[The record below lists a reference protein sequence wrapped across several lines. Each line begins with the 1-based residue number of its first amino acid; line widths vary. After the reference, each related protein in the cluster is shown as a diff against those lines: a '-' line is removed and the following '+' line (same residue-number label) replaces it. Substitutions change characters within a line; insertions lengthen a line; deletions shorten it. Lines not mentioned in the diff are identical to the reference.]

1 MVFVLVPRTSRY
13 FTLQP
18 LPLDLQPSASTPLA
32 SLPLA
37 SRLCYTFLMT
47 RDFDVIV
54 VGGGHAGVEAALAC
68 ARSGCRTLLAT
79 IYLDTIAR
87 MSCNP
92 AIGGVAKGQLV
103 REIDALGGEMA
114 RCIDRTGIHFRML
127 NASRGP
133 AVHSP
138 RAQADRLAYQCEM
151 KRVCEEQANLTLRQC
166 VVEDLIVRNDEI
178 VGIKTSVGGEITARA
193 VIVCTG
199 TFLRGVLHYGM
210 AAVAGGRGGEI
221 AAQGLSEAY
230 LRLDFEVA
238 RMKTGTCPRIHRRSI
253 DASVLQEQRGDE
265 HPRPFS
271 FSTPIEGFNPN
282 KIVCWI
288 AYTTESTHNVIR
300 ANLDRSPLFS
310 GKIQGIGPRYCPSI
324 EDKVMR
330 FPGKTRQQLFLEPEG
345 LHTCEVYVNGLST
358 SLPEDVQLE
367 FLHTIPGL
375 ELAEIVRPGYAVEYD
390 FIPPTQLKPTLET
403 KRIRGLFHAGQIN
416 GTSGYEEAA
425 AQGMFA
431 ALNAVRKLR
440 DGEPLYIQRN
450 EAYLGVMVDDL
461 VTRGVLEPYRLFT
474 SRAEYRLLLRHDN
487 ADMRLAKYSIAG
499 AAFRDRVRAKQI
511 AVEDELR
518 RLGNVQIA
526 PSAEVDAFLSSCGA
540 VPLNE
545 AQSALH
551 LLRRPQLSIDDVWCI
566 APPGESL
573 PAHLRFE
580 VGEQVEI
587 FAKYQGYIDRQV
599 REIARM
605 QAVESRHI
613 PDEIDYFSI
622 PGMTPEC
629 KECLDRVRPVTFGQA
644 ARISGVK
651 PADIAVLYIYIEKLS
666 RSARGVALNPASQ
679 KDRA

>member
-1 MVFVLVPRTSRY
+1 MN
-13 FTLQP
+13 
-18 LPLDLQPSASTPLA
+18 
-32 SLPLA
+32 
-37 SRLCYTFLMT
+37 

-68 ARSGCRTLLAT
+68 ARAGRRTLLTT

-114 RCIDRTGIHFRML
+114 QCIDRTGIHFRML

-138 RAQADRLAYQCEM
+138 RAQADRLAYQCDM
-151 KRVCEEQANLTLRQC
+151 KRVCEEQAGLTLKQC
-166 VVEDLIVRNDEI
+166 LVEDLIVHDAEI
-178 VGIKTSVGGEITARA
+178 VGIRTSIGGEVSARA

-199 TFLRGVLHYGM
+199 TFLRGMLHYGM
-210 AAVAGGRGGEI
+210 ATVEGGRGGEI
-221 AAQGLSEAY
+221 AANGLSEAY
-230 LRLDFEVA
+230 ARLGFEIG
-238 RMKTGTCPRIHRRSI
+238 RMKTGTCPRIHRRSM
-253 DASVLQEQRGDE
+253 DTSVLQEQPGDE

-288 AYTTESTHNVIR
+288 AYTTEATHNAIR
-300 ANLDRSPLFS
+300 GNLDRSPLFS

-330 FPGKTRQQLFLEPEG
+330 FPEKTRHQLFLEPEG
-345 LHTCEVYVNGLST
+345 LQTHEVYVNGLST
-358 SLPEDVQLE
+358 SLPEDVQE
-367 FLHTIPGL
+367 AFLHTIPGL
-375 ELAEIVRPGYAVEYD
+375 EQAEIVRPGYAVEYD

-425 AQGMFA
+425 AQGLFA
-431 ALNAVRKLR
+431 ALNAIRRLR
-440 DGEPLYIQRN
+440 GEEPLYIQRD

-487 ADMRLAKYSIAG
+487 ADVRLAKHGIAD
-499 AAFRDRVRAKQI
+499 AAFRDRARAKQI

-518 RLGNVQIA
+518 RLDAFPVVPSTEVNV
-526 PSAEVDAFLSSCGA
+526 FLSSCGA
-540 VPLNE
+540 VPLSE
-545 AQSALH
+545 SQSALH
-551 LLRRPQLSIDDVWCI
+551 LLRRPQLSINHIWHI
-566 APPGESL
+566 APPGDTL
-573 PAHLRFE
+573 PARLRFE

-587 FAKYQGYIDRQV
+587 CAKYQGYIVRQE

-605 QAVESRHI
+605 RAIESRRI
-613 PDEIDYFSI
+613 PDEIDYLNV

-629 KECLDRVRPVTFGQA
+629 RERLHRVRPVTFGQA
-644 ARISGVK
+644 ARVSGVK
-651 PADIAVLYIYIEKLS
+651 PADIAVLYIYVEKLS
-666 RSARGVALNPASQ
+666 RSRRSEAVREGEAPAEPEAFLRRSAKVPARQEPRPPVRPM
-679 KDRA
+679 KDT